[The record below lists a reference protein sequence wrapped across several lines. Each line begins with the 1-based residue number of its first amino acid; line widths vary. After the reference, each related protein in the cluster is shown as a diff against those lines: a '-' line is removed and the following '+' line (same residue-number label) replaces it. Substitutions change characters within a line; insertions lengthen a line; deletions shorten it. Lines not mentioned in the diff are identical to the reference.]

1 MLIQTHTHT
10 HTLAI
15 VLLLVVCIILS
26 QYLYGP
32 YNDLHIHEI
41 VFNPDNLLYYIHI
54 FIISMEWF
62 FYASSDYLLCLK
74 EIPVVFVTVFFFAV
88 YAICAILLYIL
99 CVYVCVHVSA
109 CLCFFFFFCIPF
121 KGGDEFLGI
130 RI

>member
-41 VFNPDNLLYYIHI
+41 VFIPDNLLYYIHI

-74 EIPVVFVTVFFFAV
+74 EIPVVFVTVFFLLFMLFVQFCYTFCVCMCVFMYLPVCASFFSFV
-88 YAICAILLYIL
+88 YLLRG
-99 CVYVCVHVSA
+99 VMN
-109 CLCFFFFFCIPF
+109 F
-121 KGGDEFLGI
+121 
-130 RI
+130 